1 MKRIIAFVFLS
12 ILLLQSGGMIWWL
25 KVRQFCVQ
33 YEVIEQLHKNE
44 LPSEILLLSP
54 SEYADA
60 AKDNGREI
68 HWNGKLYDVIS
79 KTTEHG
85 KLRLLV
91 YNDTKEEQVLYLL
104 AKFIKNSNRKQKEA
118 PSMASQ
124 LLALIYL
131 QPLGYTHTEVTSS
144 TARVNSVYCFVS
156 KTYRKEISSPPPKMF
171 S

>member
-1 MKRIIAFVFLS
+1 MKRILVFVFLS
-12 ILLLQSGGMIWWL
+12 LLLLQSGGMIWWL
-25 KVRQFCVQ
+25 KLRQFHVQ
-33 YEVIEQLHKNE
+33 YEVAEQLHKTE
-44 LPSEILLLSP
+44 LPTEELHLSLT
-54 SEYADA
+54 EYAA
-60 AKDNGREI
+60 AAIENGREI
-68 HWNGKLYDVIS
+68 RWKGKLYDVIS
-79 KTTEHG
+79 KTSEHG

-131 QPLGYTHTEVTSS
+131 QPSSFEHSTVHPTTET
-144 TARVNSVYCFVS
+144 VNSLYCFVS
-156 KTYRKEISSPPPKMF
+156 KTFRKEISAPPPKMF